1 MPSTTP
7 AQAIATRLLASSGV
21 TALVGQRVTPGK
33 PDQDSQG
40 DYLVYSKA
48 SGGGGGHRLDGVP
61 GMRWYLIRVTAYAT
75 TAEAAEAI
83 ITATRTAL
91 DGWGDESEGVVRCF
105 AQPDQDEI
113 VLPDEGGGV
122 YQVSGQT
129 FGFWYR
135 G

>member
-1 MPSTTP
+1 MPSSTP
-7 AQAIATRLLASSGV
+7 GQAIVAKLLATSAV

-40 DYLVYSKA
+40 DYIVYGKA
-48 SGGGGGHRLDGVP
+48 SGGGGGHRLDGTP
-61 GMRWYLIRVTAYAT
+61 GMRWYLIRITAYAT
-75 TAEAAEAI
+75 TEVAAEAI
-83 ITATRTAL
+83 IGAVREAL

-113 VLPDEGGGV
+113 VMPDEGGGV
-122 YQVSGQT
+122 YQISGQT
-129 FGFWYR
+129 FGLWYR